1 MTAGSMVTMASLI
14 PPIKKRKG
22 SPWSLAYFDRTCT
35 GLRTIATESAKE
47 RDRET
52 TGTGEGNVIP
62 RDPDGCPEACVEP
75 PGVSCGLREAFGTPL
90 IRDHAMKISLRFPIA
105 STVSGDERLPA
116 SWWGAAGREHQTL
129 RLSPSRS
136 G

>member
-14 PPIKKRKG
+14 PPIKKRKV
-22 SPWSLAYFDRTCT
+22 SPWSAVYFDKTCT

-75 PGVSCGLREAFGTPL
+75 PGVSCGLRKEFGTPL
-90 IRDHAMKISLRFPIA
+90 IRVH
-105 STVSGDERLPA
+105 
-116 SWWGAAGREHQTL
+116 GRKHVLCFQI
-129 RLSPSRS
+129 P
-136 G
+136 